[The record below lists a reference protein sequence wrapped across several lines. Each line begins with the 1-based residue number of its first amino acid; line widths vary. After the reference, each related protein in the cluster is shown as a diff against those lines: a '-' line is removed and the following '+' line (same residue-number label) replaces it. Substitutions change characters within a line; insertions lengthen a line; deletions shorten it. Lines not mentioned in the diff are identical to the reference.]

1 MCKSGFEKNSP
12 KWYNYIITFMK
23 GADYLNF
30 IKGQNVIYG
39 GTEICCIG
47 DMVEKDFDGNG
58 SREYIV
64 LSPLE
69 LNTTFYVPSEKA
81 YEMLRPMLS
90 KETLIELIK
99 MMKCG
104 TAAPYDK
111 SINFNDAVKKGDY
124 KALISIMQEIYC
136 KKISREK
143 SGKQLIKADRRN
155 FELAKKLIDKEISIA
170 FGIEQDKVED
180 FISKFQI

>member
-1 MCKSGFEKNSP
+1 
-12 KWYNYIITFMK
+12 MK

-30 IKGQNVIYG
+30 KKGQNVIYG
-39 GTEICCIG
+39 GTEICSIG

-64 LSPLE
+64 LTPLE

-81 YEMLRPMLS
+81 DEMLRPLLS

-104 TAAPYDK
+104 TVAPYDR

-180 FISKFQI
+180 FISKFEI